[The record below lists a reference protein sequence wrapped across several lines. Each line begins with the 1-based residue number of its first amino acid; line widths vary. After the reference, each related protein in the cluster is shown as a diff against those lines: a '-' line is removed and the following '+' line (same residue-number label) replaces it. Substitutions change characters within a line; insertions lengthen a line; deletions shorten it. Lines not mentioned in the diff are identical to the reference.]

1 MTIREA
7 KDVRRALVLLTGDA
21 GEMLKVGRNQVQVIY
36 RRGEE
41 RYCWPD
47 VESFSGFVLRETRR

>member
-1 MTIREA
+1 MTNAQA
-7 KDVRRALVLLTGDA
+7 KSVLRAIKLLTGDA
-21 GEMLKVGRNQVQVIY
+21 GETLKVGRNQVQVIY

-47 VESFSGFVLRETRR
+47 VESFSAFVLRETKR